1 MSKSDRLLN
10 LVQALRRH
18 RRPVTAETL
27 ALELEVSVRT
37 IYRDIAGLV
46 ANRVPIKGEAGIG
59 YVLEAGFDLPPM
71 MFTADEIEAILVG
84 MRWLR
89 GRADVSLAKAAEDVL
104 AKVGEIL
111 PKNMQPLLFEGTLFA
126 PNFHQSRPPDQ
137 IDVGLVRLAIRKGH
151 KIAIAYN
158 DANGTRS
165 QRTVWPFGLSFFET
179 SRVIMAWCEMRH
191 DFRSFR
197 ADRISKIDYLQQPY
211 PARRADL
218 LKRWKASLKLEG
230 ASPH

>member
-1 MSKSDRLLN
+1 MIKADRLLN

-27 ALELEVSVRT
+27 AQELEVSVRT
-37 IYRDIAGLV
+37 IYRDISGLV
-46 ANRVPIKGEAGIG
+46 ANRVPIRGEAGIG

-126 PNFHQSRPPDQ
+126 PNFHKSHMSDQ
-137 IDVGLVRLAIRKGH
+137 IDVGVVRLAIRKGH
-151 KIAIAYN
+151 KILIVYS
-158 DANGTRS
+158 DANGTVS

-179 SRVIMAWCEMRH
+179 SRVMIAWCETRQ

-197 ADRISKIDYLQQPY
+197 ADRISKVEYLQQTY

-218 LKRWKASLKLEG
+218 LKRWRAACKFEG
-230 ASPH
+230 ALQH

>member
-165 QRTVWPFGLSFFET
+165 QRT
-179 SRVIMAWCEMRH
+179 A
-191 DFRSFR
+191 
-197 ADRISKIDYLQQPY
+197 
-211 PARRADL
+211 
-218 LKRWKASLKLEG
+218 
-230 ASPH
+230 